1 MDVTWDG
8 SKVLCCTE
16 KYCIGT
22 WNVRSMNQGKLEVI
36 KQVMARLNI
45 NNLGIGELKWTV
57 TGEVSS
63 DDHYIYYPG
72 QKSLRKSGIAL
83 IVNKRVQNATLGCNL
98 SNDRMIS
105 VRFQSKPFNLT
116 ALQVYTPTTN
126 AKEAEV

>member
-1 MDVTWDG
+1 
-8 SKVLCCTE
+8 
-16 KYCIGT
+16 
-22 WNVRSMNQGKLEVI
+22 
-36 KQVMARLNI
+36 MARLNI
-45 NNLGIGELKWTV
+45 NILGIGELKWTV

-72 QKSLRKSGIAL
+72 QESLRKSGIAL

-126 AKEAEV
+126 AKEAEVERFYEDPVKNDLLFIIRD